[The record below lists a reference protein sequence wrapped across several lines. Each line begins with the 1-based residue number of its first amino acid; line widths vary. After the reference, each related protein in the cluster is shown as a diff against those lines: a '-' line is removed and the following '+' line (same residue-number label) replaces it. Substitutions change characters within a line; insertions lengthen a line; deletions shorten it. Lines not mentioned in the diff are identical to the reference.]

1 MTPDAL
7 LYVMTGAVIVSAVAL
22 VLQAA
27 LLLGVYKQSKA
38 IRAQVMIIAGH
49 TESFLQ
55 SALLTLEQSRKQI
68 SAVAA
73 KSSQVLDL
81 AHKQLVRVD
90 EVLGEATGRARIQ
103 MERVDLVLGDTVA
116 RMHEALG
123 LLNNGVIRPIREVTA
138 VAAGVEAG
146 LRYLF
151 RSQRRTV
158 ERATSDEEMFI

>member
-7 LYVMTGAVIVSAVAL
+7 LYVMTGAVIVSAAAL
-22 VLQAA
+22 IFQAA

-38 IRAQVMIIAGH
+38 IRSQVTIIAGH

-55 SALLTLEQSRKQI
+55 SALLSLEQSRKQI

-103 MERVDLVLGDTVA
+103 MERVDLVLDDTVA
-116 RMHEALG
+116 RMHEALA
-123 LLNNGVIRPIREVTA
+123 LLTNGVIRPIREVTA

>member
-7 LYVMTGAVIVSAVAL
+7 LYVMSGAVIVAAAAL
-22 VLQAA
+22 ILQAA
-27 LLLGVYKQSKA
+27 LLLAMYKASKE
-38 IRAQVMIIAGH
+38 IREQVTMIARH
-49 TESFLQ
+49 TESFVQ
-55 SALLTLEQSRKQI
+55 SAQRTMEASRKQI
-68 SAVAA
+68 LEVSA
-73 KSSQVLDL
+73 KSSEVLDL

-116 RMHEALG
+116 RMHEALA

>member
-1 MTPDAL
+1 
-7 LYVMTGAVIVSAVAL
+7 MTGAVIVSAAAL
-22 VLQAA
+22 IFQAA

-38 IRAQVMIIAGH
+38 IRSQVTIIAGH

-55 SALLTLEQSRKQI
+55 SALLSLEQSRKQI

-103 MERVDLVLGDTVA
+103 MERVDLVLDDTVA
-116 RMHEALG
+116 RMHEALA
-123 LLNNGVIRPIREVTA
+123 LLTNGVIRPIREVTA